1 MICSLRKVKVKVR
14 NSTIRP
20 GAPKLTGGENFK
32 VVGYVEG
39 FDPAAPSANAVRT
52 RVRHAL
58 GTEDVKQAQRL
69 VEKITAAYVSGA
81 DSLLWPEL
89 RNTLPFGT
97 FKFFADR
104 IGYKD
109 VEVLAPSP
117 ATAKPT
123 WAVLRRIFEQE
134 IAAQVVRYYN
144 RETKKAVSPGTQS
157 TYQQTMRRFE
167 YFLENPNTLL
177 EDIKPAVIEKYRAE
191 RREALKGNG
200 GSIALDIAIL
210 HRMFRF
216 AVDREIMAKNPIISK
231 DETKPGENPKT
242 PARPLDADQLQRLR
256 LVAGDDLLVY
266 LLLRW
271 TGLRGSDA
279 VNLTWADVYF
289 DSGKKGEIKIKT
301 QKGRRLKKQ
310 AEIPLS
316 SELRTALLNARNS
329 QNGGPADFVLINPY
343 TKQSYSKGD
352 ATISNAGRKKL
363 YERVKEMGKRAKPEI
378 DVTPH
383 DFRDTFACD
392 MLAKGESIYSVAKM
406 LADTVQTVERC
417 YAQFLP
423 AAKDAA
429 QDRMD
434 NGIGIEEQ
442 AQLNRQ
448 SGQKVIELPNRN
460 VG

>member
-1 MICSLRKVKVKVR
+1 MICSLRKVKIQVR
-14 NSTIRP
+14 NSTKRAD
-20 GAPKLTGGENFK
+20 APTYTGGETFK
-32 VVGYVEG
+32 VVGYIEG
-39 FDPAAPSANAVRT
+39 FDPAKPDASAVRI

-58 GTEDVKQAQRL
+58 GTDEMKLAQRL
-69 VEKITAAYVSGA
+69 VEKITSAYVSGP

-89 RNTLPFGT
+89 RNILPYAT
-97 FKFFADR
+97 FKFFAER
-104 IGYKD
+104 ILYKE
-109 VEVLAPSP
+109 VEIMAPSP

-123 WAVLRRIFEQE
+123 WSVLRRIFEQE
-134 IAAQVVRYYN
+134 IAAQVQRYFH
-144 RETKKAVSPGTQS
+144 RETKRAVSPGTQK

-167 YFLENPNTLL
+167 CFLENPNTPLD
-177 EDIKPAVIEKYRAE
+177 DIKPAVIEKYRAE
-191 RREALKGNG
+191 RRAILAGNG
-200 GSIALDIAIL
+200 GSIALDIAVL

-231 DETKPGENPKT
+231 NETKPGENPKT

-256 LVAGDDLLVY
+256 AVAGDDMLAY

-279 VNLTWADVYF
+279 VNLTWGDVYF
-289 DSGKKGEIKIKT
+289 DKGTNGEISIRT

-316 SELRTALLNARNS
+316 TELRNALVAAKKS
-329 QNGGPADFVLINPY
+329 QVGTPVDFVLINPY
-343 TKQSYSKGD
+343 TGTPYSKGD
-352 ATISNAGRKKL
+352 AMISNAGRKKL
-363 YERVKEMGKRAKPEI
+363 YERIKQMGLRAKPEI
-378 DVTPH
+378 DLTPH

-392 MLAKGESIYSVAKM
+392 MLARGASIYDVAKM

-429 QDRMD
+429 QNRMD
-434 NGIGIEEQ
+434 TGIGIEER
-442 AQLNRQ
+442 AKINEQ
-448 SGQKVIELPNRN
+448 SGQKVIELPVRN